1 MKHHLPL
8 LSLLVT
14 CLTGYSLGFAPS
26 SNLPSLASSSSLARK
41 FHHVA
46 GFASSTAITNSH
58 SAISSSF
65 AFSSASSLLTMGA
78 SSNDDGEGADPNET
92 IARRI
97 VVTGDV
103 AGGYYRSCVKNEAK
117 RFRKLIGTMSPP
129 DDSKRAEI
137 YVEGKRKMVE
147 GFVRWCQRGD
157 AAIGLSQKI
166 SVDSV
171 EDEFPT
177 GLYDD
182 FYVQTGR
189 EE

>member
-78 SSNDDGEGADPNET
+78 SSNDAGEGADPNET

-103 AGGYYRSCVKNEAK
+103 AGGYYRSCVKNEVCSVVSFCCAV
-117 RFRKLIGTMSPP
+117 FVYCCCWSFDVAVEWVYVMVPIVLTQPP
-129 DDSKRAEI
+129 LR
-137 YVEGKRKMVE
+137 
-147 GFVRWCQRGD
+147 
-157 AAIGLSQKI
+157 
-166 SVDSV
+166 
-171 EDEFPT
+171 
-177 GLYDD
+177 
-182 FYVQTGR
+182 
-189 EE
+189 

>member
-1 MKHHLPL
+1 
-8 LSLLVT
+8 
-14 CLTGYSLGFAPS
+14 
-26 SNLPSLASSSSLARK
+26 
-41 FHHVA
+41 
-46 GFASSTAITNSH
+46 
-58 SAISSSF
+58 
-65 AFSSASSLLTMGA
+65 
-78 SSNDDGEGADPNET
+78 
-92 IARRI
+92 
-97 VVTGDV
+97 
-103 AGGYYRSCVKNEAK
+103 
-117 RFRKLIGTMSPP
+117 MSPP

-137 YVEGKRKMVE
+137 YVEVSSCMSCTSPLSYLKWRRRSRLHFEKMWFGGKFVVVIVTGSGFLIPCPWATFMMWLLKALEQPDEALLLHGKYLTHDTSHSPAPSLFNRIHYNKLHWTNLLQYLIITPLDNTIKQGKRKMVE

>member
-1 MKHHLPL
+1 
-8 LSLLVT
+8 
-14 CLTGYSLGFAPS
+14 
-26 SNLPSLASSSSLARK
+26 
-41 FHHVA
+41 
-46 GFASSTAITNSH
+46 
-58 SAISSSF
+58 
-65 AFSSASSLLTMGA
+65 
-78 SSNDDGEGADPNET
+78 
-92 IARRI
+92 
-97 VVTGDV
+97 
-103 AGGYYRSCVKNEAK
+103 
-117 RFRKLIGTMSPP
+117 MSPP

-137 YVEGKRKMVE
+137 FVEGKRKMVE